1 MPVNLPE
8 GWDYDKVFGE
18 QAVPPAQRAAL
29 QKSSAQYAA
38 FLAAPVAAE
47 ATAGIA
53 LPQTATN
60 APALI
65 HSGLL
70 ALLLAA
76 ALAALWWF
84 QRHWQATTWARRAR

>member
-38 FLAAPVAAE
+38 FLAAPASAE
-47 ATAGIA
+47 AAGIA
-53 LPQTATN
+53 LPQTATD

-65 HSGLL
+65 HSGIL

-76 ALAALWWF
+76 ALTAIWWF
-84 QRHWQATTWARRAR
+84 QRHWQATAWARRSR